1 LTRRREW
8 KGWTW
13 QEQARLLRRQADQS
27 FLAGD
32 LEHADWLRLEAVLL
46 ENEAWGAREDEE

>member
-1 LTRRREW
+1 M
-8 KGWTW
+8 
-13 QEQARLLRRQADQS
+13 RRQADQS